1 LRLQVAKLQVQFV
14 TSAVLFIFFS
24 VKGRALTM
32 NKSGCNLKKKLLEHL
47 KHNELKEE
55 I

>member
-1 LRLQVAKLQVQFV
+1 
-14 TSAVLFIFFS
+14 
-24 VKGRALTM
+24 M

-55 I
+55 IWLHCW